1 MLNDKILYTDFPLT
15 IKENKLYSN
24 LGKEILD
31 LNSLSKEEL
40 LKLILKQI
48 NLINCNKRKFM
59 KRKFKQLFL
68 KWLKESNRDKHF
80 KYAMKLS
87 VPTTGLIT
95 IAMFILFK
103 DMHPMGTF
111 LAISIA
117 VITAFIFL
125 GAGMEFKD
133 KQYGNKFDL
142 LDLLATVLGALP
154 SLLVVF
160 IPTLIFYLCM

>member
-1 MLNDKILYTDFPLT
+1 
-15 IKENKLYSN
+15 
-24 LGKEILD
+24 
-31 LNSLSKEEL
+31 
-40 LKLILKQI
+40 
-48 NLINCNKRKFM
+48 M